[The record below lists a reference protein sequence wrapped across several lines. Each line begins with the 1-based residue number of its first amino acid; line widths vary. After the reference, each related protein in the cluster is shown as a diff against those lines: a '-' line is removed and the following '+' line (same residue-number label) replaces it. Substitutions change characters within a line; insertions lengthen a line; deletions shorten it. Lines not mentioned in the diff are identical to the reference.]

1 MKTSFR
7 IRIISMSLVAL
18 VAITFAQKT
27 YASFNAYLEI
37 TDADGKIT
45 KVDVSKDGSFTT
57 PSLKAG
63 RVKVQFFWDRSSV
76 KSATLTVSATP
87 GGTVSASKDGI
98 GRGISSPTGAGGD
111 REASTTSVSEIT
123 ISYEILVPRDAQS
136 GMASG
141 KRQHQPPLTIKLTNS
156 ERLLPTV
163 NKKLGS
169 IEIDKDC
176 DGITGKI
183 EIKDP
188 SGKTMAMDD
197 WHQ

>member
-7 IRIISMSLVAL
+7 IRIITMSLVAL

-45 KVDVSKDGSFTT
+45 KVDVSKDGSFTS
-57 PSLKAG
+57 PALKSG
-63 RVKVQFFWDRSSV
+63 RVKVQFFWDRSSG
-76 KSATLTVSATP
+76 KSATLEVSGTP
-87 GGTVSASKDGI
+87 GGTATASNVRESSA
-98 GRGISSPTGAGGD
+98 P
-111 REASTTSVSEIT
+111 SVSEIT
-123 ISYEILVPRDAQS
+123 LSYEILVPRDAQS

-141 KRQHQPPLTIKLTNS
+141 KRQHKPPMNSKLSSS

-183 EIKDP
+183 EMKDQN
-188 SGKTMAMDD
+188 GKTMAMDD